1 MDNTNIDSLLQEGA
15 VVEPVADEKKAKKS
29 QMKSVLVNRLR
40 ETMKTDKTFADRV
53 KTKSASLEV
62 TRTLG
67 FSDKGGLVVDS
78 GKEGR
83 SLVATSGIVGY
94 EIHNIGTEAIPYK
107 TAICKKGADGIW
119 VATPTDAVLQPGDK
133 TCLTR
138 QYMTMLTAAP
148 EFSFE
153 LANGKIQKGSGA
165 SKEGKSTKD
174 LLEAYYFVFNK
185 DTGLQVNDDE
195 VKAAI
200 AEKVEGK
207 WVVKP
212 EFEAVFGE
220 WNNPKPTTKA
230 ARAPKAP
237 KMDSNVAV
245 ANYVYTV
252 ILNKGDQA
260 AQ

>member
-1 MDNTNIDSLLQEGA
+1 MENSNIDKLIQDGA
-15 VVEPVADEKKAKKS
+15 VVETATDEKKVKKS
-29 QMKSVLVNRLR
+29 EMKGKLVACLR
-40 ETMKTDKTFADRV
+40 ETMQNDKTFATRV
-53 KTKSASLEV
+53 KTRSTSLEV
-62 TRTLG
+62 THTLG
-67 FSDKGGLVVDS
+67 FSDKGGLVVDAQ
-78 GKEGR
+78 KEGR

-107 TAICKKGADGIW
+107 TAVCKKGADGIW
-119 VATPTDAVLQPGDK
+119 VATPTDAVLQPGE
-133 TCLTR
+133 TAYLTR

-165 SKEGKSTKD
+165 SKEGKTTKEI
-174 LLEAYYFVFNK
+174 LESYYFAFNK
-185 DTGLQVNDDE
+185 DTGLQVNDDDM
-195 VKAAI
+195 KLAI
-200 AEKVEGK
+200 ADKVDGK

-212 EFEAVFGE
+212 EFEETFGE
-220 WNNPKPTTKA
+220 LNNPKPTAKA

-237 KMDSNVAV
+237 KMDSSVAV

-252 ILNKGDQA
+252 VLNKGAED